1 MNYDV
6 VILGGGPGGY
16 PAAIRLA
23 RAGLRVALVEKD
35 KVGGECTNYGC
46 VPTKALSKYA
56 LTLMAMN
63 HLGIESSRRPIEY
76 LNDALEYSR
85 KIAREVSDSI
95 INLLTSLGVDVY
107 NGRGRIVEKRAVS
120 VNGERLVWEKA
131 LILSTGSEPFNPF
144 NVEVDGI
151 RVHDNRSILS
161 WNPDG
166 VEDVTVIGGGY
177 IGVEYAFI
185 LSAFGLRVKIIE
197 VLDRLLP
204 LMDKDFG
211 LLARRI
217 LAKLGVK
224 IQLRSPVSSISM
236 DNGGRVKIKAGG
248 VEQESDAVLI
258 AIGRKPRNAEAQSL
272 GIRVDQK
279 GYVKVDSCGHTNIE
293 GIYAVGDLTGPPLLA
308 HKAIHQSVNAAE
320 CILGNKAKAT
330 NIIPSVLFGPLDFV
344 SVGYT
349 LSDATSHGIKAV
361 EVRIPT
367 GGLAKSRIHGI
378 IDGFVKV
385 VFEKPTRRIIG
396 LHMAFPTASEV
407 AATATTLVS
416 IGVRIDDALEIV
428 FPHPTMS
435 EAIEEVVNAAIGRP
449 IHVKG
454 ARIREN

>member
-1 MNYDV
+1 LNYDV

-56 LTLMAMN
+56 LTLIAMN
-63 HLGIESSRRPIEY
+63 HLGIESSRKPREY
-76 LNDALEYSR
+76 LDNALEYSR
-85 KIAREVSDSI
+85 KIARDVSDSI
-95 INLLTSLGVDVY
+95 MNLLSSLGVDVY
-107 NGRGRIVEKRAVS
+107 NGLGRIDEKGAVS
-120 VNGERLVWEKA
+120 VNGNKLKWEKA

-144 NVEVDGI
+144 NVEVDGV
-151 RVHDNRSILS
+151 RVHDNRSILG

-197 VLDRLLP
+197 ALDRLLP

-217 LAKLGVK
+217 LAKIGVK
-224 IQLRSPVSSISM
+224 IQLRSPVSSISK
-236 DNGGRVKIKAGG
+236 DNGRVKIKAGG
-248 VEQESDAVLI
+248 VEHESDAVLI
-258 AIGRKPRNAEAQSL
+258 AIGRKPRNSEAQSL
-272 GIRVDQK
+272 GIHVDQK
-279 GYVKVDSCGHTNIE
+279 GYVKVDSCGRTNIE
-293 GIYAVGDLTGPPLLA
+293 GVYAVGDLTGPPLLA
-308 HKAIHQSVNAAE
+308 HKAIHQSINTAE

-330 NIIPSVLFGPLDFV
+330 DVIPSVVFGPLDFV

-349 LSDATSHGIKAV
+349 LSEASSHGIKAV

-367 GGLAKSRIHGI
+367 GGLAKSRVHGV
-378 IDGFVKV
+378 IDGFIKV
-385 VFEKPTRRIIG
+385 VFEKSTRRIIG

-416 IGVRIDDALEIV
+416 IGARIDDALEIV

-454 ARIREN
+454 ARMREN

>member
-1 MNYDV
+1 LNYDV
-6 VILGGGPGGY
+6 VVLGGGPGGY

-63 HLGIESSRRPIEY
+63 HLGIKSSRKPIGY

-85 KIAREVSDSI
+85 RIAREVSDSI
-95 INLLTSLGVDVY
+95 MNLLTSLGVDVY
-107 NGRGRIVEKRAVS
+107 NGRGRIVERRVVS
-120 VNGERLVWEKA
+120 VNGDKLVWEKA

-151 RVHDNRSILS
+151 LVHDNRSILG

-166 VEDVTVIGGGY
+166 VEDITVIGGGY

-197 VLDRLLP
+197 ALDRLLP

-224 IQLRSPVSSISM
+224 IQLRSPVSGISK
-236 DNGGRVKIKAGG
+236 DSGRVKIKAGG
-248 VEQESDAVLI
+248 VEHESDAVLI

-272 GIRVDQK
+272 GIHVDQK
-279 GYVKVDSCGHTNIE
+279 GYVKVDSCGRTNIE
-293 GIYAVGDLTGPPLLA
+293 GVYAVGDLTGPPLLA
-308 HKAIHQSVNAAE
+308 HKAIHQSINAAE

-330 NIIPSVLFGPLDFV
+330 NVIPSVVFGPLDFV

-349 LSDATSHGIKAV
+349 LSDASSRGIKAV

-367 GGLAKSRIHGI
+367 GGLAKSRINGV
-378 IDGFVKV
+378 IDGFIKV
-385 VFEKPTRRIIG
+385 VFEKSTRRIIG

-407 AATATTLVS
+407 AATAATLVS
-416 IGVRIDDALEIV
+416 TGARIDDALEIV